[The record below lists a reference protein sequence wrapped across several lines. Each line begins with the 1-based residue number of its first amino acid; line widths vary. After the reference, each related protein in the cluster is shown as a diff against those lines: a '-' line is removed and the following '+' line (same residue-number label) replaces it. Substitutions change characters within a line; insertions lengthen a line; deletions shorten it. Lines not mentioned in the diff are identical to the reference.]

1 MPDRGGPGGKG
12 ASAMTE
18 TLKDD
23 LAKAD
28 VDTLFDVADQAVL
41 DGREAEV
48 VDAIRDGAA
57 RLQSPV
63 LWQWTGL
70 LQRSLDRHAEALES
84 FATAARL
91 DPSDARIAQGR
102 AHAALEAGIPAVE
115 LYQEARR
122 LEPGNGAIVIALA
135 AARVAAGDGEGAAA
149 ELAEILERKPLW
161 LQGHSHLAQI
171 VATLGRPEDSTQS
184 LERALVRLPNAL
196 PLWET
201 LLNVQLR
208 RGAYDS
214 LRPILTRAASAGVTS
229 PEFAIYEAIDQA
241 EHDPRDF
248 PPALFDRAP
257 PSLNQALDT
266 WRVRHLLRI
275 GKPEAALPILDRGLA
290 GPQSAELWAYAATV
304 WRMVGD
310 RRSQWLEG
318 DPALVGVIDLN
329 GRFGDRERLAE
340 VLRSL
345 HVARGEYLDQS
356 VRGGTQTDGPLFS
369 RIEPEIQALRAAIV
383 DAVDGYRKSLPPPD
397 PAHPFLSKPRDR
409 PIRFAGSWSV
419 RLRSGGRHSN
429 HLHPEG
435 WISSAFYVSL
445 PERAADE
452 PGDSGWFTLGAPD
465 DRLGLDLEP
474 WLKIEP
480 REGQLVLFPSWMWHG
495 TVPFNDGERLTV
507 AFDVAPPR

>member
-1 MPDRGGPGGKG
+1 MTDR
-12 ASAMTE
+12 
-18 TLKDD
+18 LKAD
-23 LAKAD
+23 LANAD
-28 VDTLFDVADQAVL
+28 VDTLFDVADQAVI

-48 VDAIRDGAA
+48 VDIIRDGAT

-70 LQRSLDRHAEALES
+70 LQRSLERHSEALES

-91 DPSDARIAQGR
+91 DPADARIAQGR
-102 AHAALEAGIPAVE
+102 AHTALEAGVPAVA

-122 LEPGNGAIVIALA
+122 LDPTSGPIVIALA
-135 AARVAAGDGEGAAA
+135 AARVAAGEGEQVVAD
-149 ELAEILERKPLW
+149 LAEILERKPFWML
-161 LQGHSHLAQI
+161 GHTHLAQI
-171 VATLGRPEDSTQS
+171 LATLGRREEATESI
-184 LERALVRLPNAL
+184 ERALARFPTKA

-208 RGAYDS
+208 RGAYDT
-214 LRPILTRAASAGVTS
+214 LRPILERARSAGVTS

-248 PPALFDRAP
+248 PPALFDQSP
-257 PSLNQALDT
+257 PGLDQALDT
-266 WRVRHLLRI
+266 WRVRHLLRVA
-275 GKPEAALPILDRGLA
+275 KPEAALPILDRGLA

-310 RRSQWLEG
+310 PRSIWLEG
-318 DPALVGVIDLN
+318 DPALVGVIDLS

-340 VLRSL
+340 VLCSL

-383 DAVDGYRKSLPPPD
+383 EAVDGFRKSLPPPD
-397 PAHPFLSKPRDR
+397 PAHPFLSQPRDR

-419 RLRSGGRHSN
+419 RLRSEGRHS
-429 HLHPEG
+429 HHVHPEG

-445 PERAADE
+445 PKRADGE
-452 PGDSGWFTLGAPD
+452 PSDSGWFTLGSPD
-465 DRLGLDLEP
+465 ERLGLDLEP
-474 WLKIEP
+474 WRKIEP

-495 TVPFNDGERLTV
+495 TVPFREGERLTV
-507 AFDVAPPR
+507 AFDVARPR

>member
-1 MPDRGGPGGKG
+1 
-12 ASAMTE
+12 MTE
-18 TLKDD
+18 TLKAD
-23 LAKAD
+23 LANAD
-28 VDTLFDVADQAVL
+28 VDTLFDLADQAVI

-57 RLQSPV
+57 RLQSSV

-84 FATAARL
+84 FTTAARL
-91 DPSDARIAQGR
+91 DPSDPRIAQGL
-102 AHAALEAGIPAVE
+102 AHTALEAGIPAVA
-115 LYQEARR
+115 LYEEARR
-122 LEPGNGAIVIALA
+122 LDPKSGPIVIALA
-135 AARVAAGDGEGAAA
+135 AARVAAGEGEQAAA
-149 ELAEILERKPLW
+149 ELAEILERKPFW
-161 LQGHSHLAQI
+161 LLGHTHLAQI
-171 VATLGRPEDSTQS
+171 VATLGRPAEATQS
-184 LERALVRLPNAL
+184 LERALARYPNMV

-208 RGAYDS
+208 RGAYET
-214 LRPILTRAASAGVTS
+214 LRPILVRATSAGVTS
-229 PEFAIYEAIDQA
+229 PEFAIYEAIDLA
-241 EHDPRDF
+241 EHDSRDF
-248 PPALFDRAP
+248 PPALFDQAP
-257 PSLNQALDT
+257 PGLDATLDT

-275 GKPEAALPILDRGLA
+275 GKPEAALPILDRGLR

-310 RRSQWLEG
+310 PRSKWLEG

-329 GRFGDRERLAE
+329 GKFGDRERLAE

-369 RIEPEIQALRAAIV
+369 RIEPEIQALRSAILE
-383 DAVDGYRKSLPPPD
+383 AVDGFRKSLPPPD
-397 PAHPFLSKPRDR
+397 PAHPFLSQRRDR

-419 RLRSGGRHSN
+419 RLRSNGRHSN
-429 HLHPEG
+429 HVHPQG

-445 PERAADE
+445 PQRAAGE
-452 PGDSGWFTLGAPD
+452 PGDAGWFTLGSPD
-465 DRLGLDLEP
+465 DRLGLELEP
-474 WLKIEP
+474 WRKIEP

-495 TVPFNDGERLTV
+495 TLPFRDGERLTV